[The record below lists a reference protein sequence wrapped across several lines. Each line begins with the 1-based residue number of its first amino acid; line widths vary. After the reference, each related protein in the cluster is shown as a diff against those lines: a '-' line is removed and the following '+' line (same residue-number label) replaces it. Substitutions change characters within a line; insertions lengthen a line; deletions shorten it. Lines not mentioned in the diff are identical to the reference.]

1 MFVRSLF
8 KLMAD
13 TKASDMFFTAG
24 SPVQIKIKGDVV
36 PVDGNLLDS
45 AATKRIC
52 YEAMN
57 EEQVAHFEKEM
68 EINFSLVEPGVGSF
82 RVNVFRQRGACAM
95 VIRHIKHGIPT
106 IEELQLPPKL
116 TELVVEK
123 RGLILVV
130 GSTGSGKSSTLAA
143 MINHRNQTQSGHILT
158 IEDPI
163 EFMYRHGKSIVNQ
176 REVGIDTR
184 SYHNALIN
192 AMREAPDVILIGES
206 RDRETFGAALQYAQT
221 GHLCL
226 TTVHANN
233 SYYGLN
239 RVINMYPHDARESL
253 QMDLS
258 VSLKAVISQR
268 LVHDVN
274 GEILPA
280 VELMINTKHIQELI
294 KNGDI
299 DQIKDAMEKS
309 LAPGSQT
316 FEQSLF
322 KLYQEGRITLEE
334 AMANSDSPTNLH
346 WLINNAAKAPA
357 RPAPAP
363 AGAPAAAPQAPAAPA
378 PAAQDDFS
386 GIKLNLDAL
395 G

>member
-8 KLMAD
+8 KLMSD
-13 TKASDMFFTAG
+13 TQASDLFFTAG

-36 PVDGNLLDS
+36 PVDANILD
-45 AATKRIC
+45 AATMKRIA
-52 YEAMN
+52 YEAMS
-57 EEQVAHFEKEM
+57 EDQIAHFEKEM

-82 RVNVFRQRGACAM
+82 RCNVFRQRGACAM
-95 VIRHIKHGIPT
+95 VIRHIKVNPPT
-106 IEELQLPPKL
+106 IEELQLPLGLK
-116 TELVVEK
+116 ELIIEK
-123 RGLILVV
+123 RGLVLVV

-143 MINHRNQTQSGHILT
+143 MINHRNKTQSGHILT

-184 SYHNALIN
+184 SYHNALVN
-192 AMREAPDVILIGES
+192 AMREAPDVILIGEC
-206 RDRETFGAALQYAQT
+206 RDKETFGAALQYAQT

-226 TTVHANN
+226 STVHANN
-233 SYYGLN
+233 SYYALN

-253 QMDLS
+253 LMDLS

-274 GEILPA
+274 GDILPA
-280 VELMINTKHIQELI
+280 VELMLNTKHIQELI
-294 KNGDI
+294 KNGAI
-299 DQIKDAMEKS
+299 DQIKDAMEQS

-322 KLYQEGRITLEE
+322 RLFREGRITLEE
-334 AMANSDSPTNLH
+334 AMANADSPTNLH
-346 WLINNAAKAPA
+346 WLINNASKAPS
-357 RPAPAP
+357 
-363 AGAPAAAPQAPAAPA
+363 APAAADDSGNLPVSPANRSHTS
-378 PAAQDDFS
+378 QEDLS
-386 GIKLNLDAL
+386 SIKLNLDAL

>member
-1 MFVRSLF
+1 MFVRTLF

-13 TKASDMFFTAG
+13 SQASDLFFTAG
-24 SPVQIKIKGDVV
+24 APIQIKIKGEVV
-36 PVDGNLLDS
+36 PVDDKILD
-45 AATKRIC
+45 AATLKTIT

-57 EEQVAHFEKEM
+57 ADQIARFERDM
-68 EINFSLVEPGVGSF
+68 EINFSLGERGVGSF
-82 RVNVFRQRGACAM
+82 RVNIFRQRGACGM
-95 VIRHIKHGIPT
+95 VIRHIKAEIPSV
-106 IEELQLPPKL
+106 EALNLPQTLK
-116 TELVVEK
+116 EVVMEK

-163 EFMYRHGKSIVNQ
+163 EFMYKHAKSIVNQ
-176 REVGIDTR
+176 REVGIDTKT
-184 SYHNALIN
+184 YQNALVN
-192 AMREAPDVILIGES
+192 AMREAPDVILIGEC

-226 TTVHANN
+226 STIHANN
-233 SYYGLN
+233 SYYALN
-239 RVINMYPHDARESL
+239 RIINLFPHEARDSL
-253 QMDLS
+253 LMDLS

-274 GEILPA
+274 GDIIPA
-280 VELMINTKHIQELI
+280 VELMLNTQHIQELI
-294 KNGDI
+294 KDGEI
-299 DQIKDAMEKS
+299 DRIKEAMEQS

-316 FEQSLF
+316 FEQALF
-322 KLYQEGRITLEE
+322 RLYQSGKVTLEE

-346 WLINNAAKAPA
+346 WLINNASKA
-357 RPAPAP
+357 
-363 AGAPAAAPQAPAAPA
+363 AAAPQTTANMASGAATSRPSV
-378 PAAQDDFS
+378 PQDDLS
-386 GIKLNLDAL
+386 SIKLNLDAL

>member
-1 MFVRSLF
+1 MFVKSLF

-13 TKASDMFFTAG
+13 THASDLFFTAG

-36 PVDGNLLDS
+36 PVDANILD
-45 AATKRIC
+45 AATMKRIA
-52 YEAMN
+52 YEAMS
-57 EEQVAHFEKEM
+57 EDQIAHFEKEM

-82 RVNVFRQRGACAM
+82 RCNVFRQRGACAM
-95 VIRHIKHGIPT
+95 VIRHIKVNPPT
-106 IEELQLPPKL
+106 IEELQLPLGLK
-116 TELVVEK
+116 ELILEK
-123 RGLILVV
+123 RGLVLVV

-143 MINHRNQTQSGHILT
+143 MINHRNKTQSGHILT

-184 SYHNALIN
+184 SYQNALVN
-192 AMREAPDVILIGES
+192 AMREAPDVILIGEC
-206 RDRETFGAALQYAQT
+206 RDKETFGAALQYAQT

-226 TTVHANN
+226 STVHANN
-233 SYYGLN
+233 SYYALN

-253 QMDLS
+253 LMDLS

-274 GEILPA
+274 GDILPA
-280 VELMINTKHIQELI
+280 VELMLNTKHIQELI
-294 KNGDI
+294 KNGAI
-299 DQIKDAMEKS
+299 DEIKDAMEQS

-322 KLYQEGRITLEE
+322 RLFREGRITLEE
-334 AMANSDSPTNLH
+334 AMANADSPTNLH
-346 WLINNAAKAPA
+346 WLINNASKAPS
-357 RPAPAP
+357 
-363 AGAPAAAPQAPAAPA
+363 APAAADDSGNLPVSPANRSHTS
-378 PAAQDDFS
+378 QEDLS
-386 GIKLNLDAL
+386 SIKLNLDAL